1 MCFSKDKTIH
11 RKSSKIMSYIVWV
24 GGIADSPYHTM
35 EAAVRAKTDWEARGF
50 DDVTI
55 QAGRDNKSTE
65 VTEQE

>member
-1 MCFSKDKTIH
+1 
-11 RKSSKIMSYIVWV
+11 MSYIVWV